1 MREDVRIK
9 EEWLNPCGRQLRV
22 CREANI
28 QLRWCNNRRLRP
40 MLITTR
46 RDQRDCAH
54 VVTAIGVTVNAVVQS
69 RRKADEKCPGKSCK
83 QNARNKDTGA
93 SL

>member
-1 MREDVRIK
+1 MCALRKSGLTHVDVSSAFAAKRTS
-9 EEWLNPCGRQLRV
+9 NCGG
-22 CREANI
+22 A
-28 QLRWCNNRRLRP
+28 NNRRLRP

-46 RDQRDCAH
+46 RDQRDRAH
-54 VVTAIGVTVNAVVQS
+54 VVTAIRVTVNAAVQS